1 MKARD
6 PEVDDSGGW
15 VAAARRF
22 RISGRVQGVGYR
34 AFAARAG
41 RALNLRGGARNLD
54 DGRVEV
60 IASGAIHALERLE
73 AALGEGPS
81 LARVSRVEAETL
93 AVPPS
98 PADLAACDV
107 EF

>member
-1 MKARD
+1 MKGPD
-6 PEVDDSGGW
+6 PSLEDSGGW
-15 VAAARRF
+15 IAAARRW

-60 IASGAIHALERLE
+60 VASGAVHALERLE

-81 LARVSRVEAETL
+81 LARVSRVDVEIL
-93 AVPPS
+93 AAAPS

>member
-1 MKARD
+1 MKGPD
-6 PEVDDSGGW
+6 PAVDDSGGW
-15 VAAARRF
+15 IAAARRF

-41 RALNLRGGARNLD
+41 RVLNLRGGARNLD

-60 IASGAIHALERLE
+60 IASGAIHALDRLE
-73 AALGEGPS
+73 AVLGEGPS
-81 LARVSRVEAETL
+81 LSRVSRVEAETL
-93 AVPPS
+93 AAPPS

>member
-1 MKARD
+1 MKGQD
-6 PEVDDSGGW
+6 PGVDDSGGW
-15 VAAARRF
+15 LAAVRRW
-22 RISGRVQGVGYR
+22 RVSGRVQGVGYR

-60 IASGAIHALERLE
+60 IASGAVHALDRLE

-81 LARVSRVEAETL
+81 LSRVSRVDAETL
-93 AVPPS
+93 AAPPS

>member
-1 MKARD
+1 MKAPD
-6 PEVDDSGGW
+6 PAADDSAGW
-15 VAAARRF
+15 VAAARRW

-41 RALNLRGGARNLD
+41 RALNLSGGARNLV

-60 IASGAIHALERLE
+60 IASGAIHALDRLE
-73 AALGEGPS
+73 AALGEGTS
-81 LARVSRVEAETL
+81 LSRVSRVDVEAL
-93 AVPPS
+93 SAPLS

>member
-1 MKARD
+1 MKRRD
-6 PEVDDSGGW
+6 PAADDSGGW

-34 AFAARAG
+34 AFAARAA
-41 RALNLRGGARNLD
+41 RALNLKGGARNLD

-60 IASGAIHALERLE
+60 VASGAVHALDRLE
-73 AALGEGPS
+73 AALGEGTGLS
-81 LARVSRVEAETL
+81 RVSRVEAETL
-93 AVPPS
+93 DAPPS
-98 PADLAACDV
+98 PEDIAACDV

>member
-1 MKARD
+1 MKERD
-6 PEVDDSGGW
+6 PDVDDSGGW
-15 VAAARRF
+15 VAAARRW
-22 RISGRVQGVGYR
+22 RVSGRVQGVGYR

-60 IASGAIHALERLE
+60 IASGAVHALDRLE
-73 AALGEGPS
+73 AVLGEGPS
-81 LARVSRVEAETL
+81 LSRVSHVDAEVIAEPL
-93 AVPPS
+93 S

>member
-1 MKARD
+1 MKGPDLTAD
-6 PEVDDSGGW
+6 ASGGW
-15 VAAARRF
+15 DAAARRW

-41 RALNLRGGARNLD
+41 RALNLKGGARNLD

-60 IASGAIHALERLE
+60 VACGAVHALDRLE
-73 AALGEGPS
+73 AALGAGPS
-81 LARVSRVEAETL
+81 LARVSRVDVDAL
-93 AVPPS
+93 AGPPS
-98 PADLAACDV
+98 PADLAAWDV

>member
-1 MKARD
+1 MKGPD
-6 PEVDDSGGW
+6 PAADDSGGW
-15 VAAARRF
+15 VAAARRW

-60 IASGAIHALERLE
+60 IASGAVHALDRLE
-73 AALGEGPS
+73 AALGEGPG
-81 LARVSRVEAETL
+81 LARVSRVDVEAL
-93 AVPPS
+93 AAPPS
-98 PADLAACDV
+98 PADFGACDV

>member
-1 MKARD
+1 MKGPD
-6 PEVDDSGGW
+6 PAADNWGGW

-22 RISGRVQGVGYR
+22 RVSGRVQGVGYR

-60 IASGAIHALERLE
+60 VASGAIHALDRLE

-81 LARVSRVEAETL
+81 LSRVSRVEAENL
-93 AVPPS
+93 DAPPS
-98 PADLAACDV
+98 SADLAACDV

>member
-1 MKARD
+1 MKGAN
-6 PEVDDSGGW
+6 PSADDSGGW

-34 AFAARAG
+34 AFAARTG

-60 IASGAIHALERLE
+60 IASGAAHALDRLE
-73 AALGEGPS
+73 AALGEGTGLS
-81 LARVSRVEAETL
+81 RVSRVDVEAL
-93 AVPPS
+93 AAPPS

>member
-1 MKARD
+1 MKAPD
-6 PEVDDSGGW
+6 PAEDDSAGW
-15 VAAARRF
+15 VAAARRW

-41 RALNLRGGARNLD
+41 RALNLSGGARNLV
-54 DGRVEV
+54 DGQVEV
-60 IASGAIHALERLE
+60 NASGAIHALDRLE
-73 AALGEGPS
+73 AALGEGTS
-81 LARVSRVEAETL
+81 LSRVSRVDVEVLSAPL
-93 AVPPS
+93 S

>member
-1 MKARD
+1 MKGPD
-6 PEVDDSGGW
+6 PAADDSGGW
-15 VAAARRF
+15 VAAARRW
-22 RISGRVQGVGYR
+22 RITGRVQGVGYR

-60 IASGAIHALERLE
+60 VASGAVHALDRLE
-73 AALGEGPS
+73 AVLGEGPGLS
-81 LARVSRVEAETL
+81 RVSRVEVEAL
-93 AVPPS
+93 AAPPS
-98 PADLAACDV
+98 PADLAAWDV

>member
-1 MKARD
+1 MNGPD
-6 PEVDDSGGW
+6 PAVDDSGGW

-41 RALNLRGGARNLD
+41 RALNLEGGARNLE

-81 LARVSRVEAETL
+81 LARVHRVEAETL
-93 AVPPS
+93 AAPLS
-98 PADLAACDV
+98 RTDLAACDV